1 MINELFF
8 TCSLSPRITLQLTK
22 KNRAIDNDN
31 EQTSEYTLV
40 SMWSVSY
47 SVRSHIIDEAQNENA
62 ESAMFIIIK
71 QC

>member
-40 SMWSVSY
+40 SM
-47 SVRSHIIDEAQNENA
+47 
-62 ESAMFIIIK
+62 
-71 QC
+71 